1 MDKKT
6 LLNCLRTRSF
16 SIDNCLEIIIDYCKE
31 SKKPEDKINDL
42 VKFLTSNPSIL
53 KMIVPN
59 CLPTLIGKY
68 QILTLKDKNENIINY
83 F

>member
-1 MDKKT
+1 MNKNT

-16 SIDNCLEIIIDYCKE
+16 SINNCLEIIIEYCKE
-31 SKKPEDKINDL
+31 SNKPEDKINDL

-59 CLPTLIGKY
+59 CLPILIGKY
-68 QILTLKDKNENIINY
+68 QILTLKDKNGNIINY
-83 F
+83 Y